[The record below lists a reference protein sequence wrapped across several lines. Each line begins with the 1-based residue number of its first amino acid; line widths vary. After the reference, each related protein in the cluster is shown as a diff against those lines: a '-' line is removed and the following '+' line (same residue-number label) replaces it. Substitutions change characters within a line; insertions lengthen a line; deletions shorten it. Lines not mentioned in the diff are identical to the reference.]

1 MSELNDI
8 FKLDLINFD
17 NEIELNS
24 YIENLD
30 SYLIISKKEMQN
42 YKNQIIFN
50 DLPLNLDKLVE
61 RINLN
66 ILKNS
71 FSLKSNVKIGKYL
84 LNINSKEIHYENKK
98 AKLTEQEVKILM
110 YLVKSKEAIKIERLE
125 KDIWGYNEELET
137 HTVETHI
144 HRLRKKFINL
154 FDDKNF
160 ILSSKNGYLI
170 K

>member
-42 YKNQIIFN
+42 YKNQIILN

-144 HRLRKKFINL
+144 HRLRKKFINF

-170 K
+170 R

>member
-71 FSLKSNVKIGKYL
+71 FSLKSNIKIGKYL

>member
-17 NEIELNS
+17 NEIELDF

-42 YKNQIIFN
+42 YKNQIILN